1 MNGSKIVMGRTV
13 VGEGHQVV
21 LTMIVSAST
30 AVLLLQEP
38 KQTGDDRKLCC
49 HKSNH
54 PVACPPRA
62 GRA

>member
-1 MNGSKIVMGRTV
+1 M
-13 VGEGHQVV
+13 VGEDHQAV
-21 LTMIVSAST
+21 LTRIFSANT
-30 AVLLLQEP
+30 AEFLLQEP

-54 PVACPPRA
+54 PAAYPPQA